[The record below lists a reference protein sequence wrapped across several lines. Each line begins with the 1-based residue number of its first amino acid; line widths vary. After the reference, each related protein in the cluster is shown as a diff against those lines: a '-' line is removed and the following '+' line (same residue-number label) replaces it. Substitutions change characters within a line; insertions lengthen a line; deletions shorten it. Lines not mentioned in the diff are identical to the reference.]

1 MGMLLIGLTTVMA
14 MGVVG
19 FGIAAL
25 VDTQRR
31 KQQHHDFLTGTIR
44 QAVFHTASLPVG
56 SQQGRRGLR
65 MQTLPLLAHSTRQL
79 LEDSGIYPV
88 A

>member
-1 MGMLLIGLTTVMA
+1 MGMLLIGLTTIMA

-31 KQQHHDFLTGTIR
+31 KQQQHEFLTGTIR
-44 QAVFHTASLPVG
+44 LAVFHTASLPVG
-56 SQQGRRGLR
+56 AQHGRRGLR
-65 MQTLPLLAHSTRQL
+65 VQTLPLLAHSTRQMM
-79 LEDSGIYPV
+79 EDSGIYPV
-88 A
+88 G